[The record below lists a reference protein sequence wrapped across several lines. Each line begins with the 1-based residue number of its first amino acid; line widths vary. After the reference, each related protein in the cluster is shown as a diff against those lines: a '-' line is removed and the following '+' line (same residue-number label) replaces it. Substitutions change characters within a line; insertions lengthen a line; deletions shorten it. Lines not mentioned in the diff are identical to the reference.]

1 MANWVYI
8 KKIQS
13 TEDASMQKIRIPLR
27 RRGSAS
33 LCIPL
38 PTKFALEQGLT
49 SDDYVI
55 MTVEDDGNIRL
66 EPKKI
71 AELEKMAQCA

>member
-1 MANWVYI
+1 
-8 KKIQS
+8 
-13 TEDASMQKIRIPLR
+13 MQKIRIPLR
-27 RRGSAS
+27 KRGPVA
-33 LCIPL
+33 LCVPL
-38 PTKFALEQGLT
+38 PTKFTQARGLT
-49 SDDYVI
+49 NNDYVI